1 MLMCAQNCME
11 DQDERFVNVPGLR
24 ERTSDIIVYQP
35 YDMQQTA
42 HIVSL
47 TAV

>member
-1 MLMCAQNCME
+1 MLMCARICME
-11 DQDERFVNVPGLR
+11 NQDWRFVNMPGLK
-24 ERTSDIIVYQP
+24 ERTSSIIVYQP